1 MFAFDLSKYR
11 LMTGSDR
18 QPAHI
23 YIDFLFLDYPSIG
36 RGYIRVYSCIGR
48 RKEERDVI
56 ASECTVPVYTH
67 TLRLHDL
74 LNNDA
79 RYIKEYVHTYT
90 MLYMYTK
97 PSGNHN
103 RSRSAGAL
111 FFPYTIAGRNPSFLG
126 STCLTQTVLGMG
138 GARGGGWGGGGVGG
152 GGGGGGVGWGYTL
165 FRSHR
170 QVHDEGEESSGQ

>member
-1 MFAFDLSKYR
+1 M
-11 LMTGSDR
+11 
-18 QPAHI
+18 
-23 YIDFLFLDYPSIG
+23 
-36 RGYIRVYSCIGR
+36 
-48 RKEERDVI
+48 I

-126 STCLTQTVLGMG
+126 STCLTQTVLEMPPPLVLIGLHTFPL
-138 GARGGGWGGGGVGG
+138 A
-152 GGGGGGVGWGYTL
+152 
-165 FRSHR
+165 
-170 QVHDEGEESSGQ
+170 SSGTRRRRGKQRPVTLRERDMASRRVDFSLMRILKGTERRAR

>member
-1 MFAFDLSKYR
+1 
-11 LMTGSDR
+11 
-18 QPAHI
+18 
-23 YIDFLFLDYPSIG
+23 
-36 RGYIRVYSCIGR
+36 
-48 RKEERDVI
+48 VI

-126 STCLTQTVLGMG
+126 STCLTQTVLEMPPPPRIDWVTHFS
-138 GARGGGWGGGGVGG
+138 ARIVR
-152 GGGGGGVGWGYTL
+152 YTTKERKAAASNL
-165 FRSHR
+165 KRERHGKSESRFFSYEDIKRNR
-170 QVHDEGEESSGQ
+170 EESALTALVGDQ